1 MRPKTCLATAILVL
15 SAAAAT
21 GASAQSGCRQRNGL
35 GSDNVSRGI
44 NAAQPS
50 RANTNPCSSLY
61 DNGVNVRRME
71 KRKYP
76 NAIVRH

>member
-1 MRPKTCLATAILVL
+1 MRLKTPLATAILVL

-21 GASAQSGCRQRNGL
+21 GASAQSKCHMGNGL
-35 GSDNVSRGI
+35 GSDRASSGI

-50 RANTNPCSSLY
+50 RANTNPCSPLY

-76 NAIVRH
+76 NAVVHH